1 MSQHFRNSGCTL
13 NCTYYFIILLL
24 HCIDFYILIKFIKIN
39 QLNICKPGKIT
50 KSFFTAVYHLVLP
63 FLLRVH
69 WVCWCFAVFFCTWW
83 THWEVHANI
92 QPQTRQP
99 FHDSIAYSTSIK
111 VGSTPLSQL
120 RSSILNHYFMTH
132 HFLTMRLPFPAF
144 HNCWRDGMRQT
155 EAKGHTSRCHTPF
168 GFPQISSFALEDV
181 L

>member
-1 MSQHFRNSGCTL
+1 MSQHFGNSGCTL

-24 HCIDFYILIKFIKIN
+24 HCMDFYIFIKFIKIN

-50 KSFFTAVYHLVLP
+50 KSFFTSVYHLVLP

-144 HNCWRDGMRQT
+144 HNCWRETGWGRRRRRVTRADVIRHL
-155 EAKGHTSRCHTPF
+155 AFHRSL
-168 GFPQISSFALEDV
+168 ALR
-181 L
+181 